1 VEELG
6 GRPWWF
12 GHEYPERLPD
22 RQTAWSWNCDAC
34 MMHLVAAVQHVGGEY
49 AEEFTPDGAMT
60 PTSVAATLVEARQW
74 RAEQGLRAI

>member
-1 VEELG
+1 
-6 GRPWWF
+6 
-12 GHEYPERLPD
+12 
-22 RQTAWSWNCDAC
+22 